1 MAALTLR
8 ARARE
13 LLLPLVLFPLMIPV
27 VLATIRCMEEV
38 LRSGELANQAGWLR
52 LLLGFDV
59 VFLTAGVL
67 IFDWVVEN

>member
-1 MAALTLR
+1 
-8 ARARE
+8 
-13 LLLPLVLFPLMIPV
+13 MIPV

-38 LRSGELANQAGWLR
+38 LRTGVLGNQMAWLR

-67 IFDWVVEN
+67 IFDWVIEN